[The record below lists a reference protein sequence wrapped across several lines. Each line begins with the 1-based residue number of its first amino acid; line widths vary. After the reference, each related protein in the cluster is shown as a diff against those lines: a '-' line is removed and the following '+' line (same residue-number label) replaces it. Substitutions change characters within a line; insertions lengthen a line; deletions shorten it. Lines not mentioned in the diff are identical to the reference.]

1 MKHVKNDPSSYKGR
15 EIKASAWNSLDERRD
30 PNSRKKLLSVKMTR
44 KVNVTIKSGTQR

>member
-30 PNSRKKLLSVKMTR
+30 PNSRRKLLSVKMTR
-44 KVNVTIKSGTQR
+44 KVNVTVKSSTQR